1 MRPIS
6 FSTDLIQE
14 FLDQHLVTSIEQLKN
29 ALGTSAT
36 STVLRKLR
44 DLGYL
49 SSYSHRG
56 SFYTL
61 SSIPKFDEQGIWHH
75 NRASFSKHG
84 NLINTCQALVESSP
98 CGHTVI
104 ELNQILKVETKSPLR
119 HLEKRGE
126 IMRSKHD
133 GLYVYY
139 SGNSKHQNFQQ
150 KARLDSGDGKQAQSN
165 IDSQVQTDELKA
177 AIILFYSL
185 LNEKQRRIFAGLE
198 SLKHGYGGDQFIAQ
212 LLGIDPH
219 TVARGRRELLEGDI
233 DSDKIRQKGA
243 GRIPIEKKRPKS

>member
-1 MRPIS
+1 MRPVS
-6 FSTDLIQE
+6 FSTNLIQE
-14 FLDQHLVTSIEQLKN
+14 FLDQHLVTSIDQLKN

-61 SSIPKFDEQGIWHH
+61 PPIPKFDEQGIWHH
-75 NRASFSKHG
+75 DRASFSKHG
-84 NLINTCQALVESSP
+84 NLINTCLALVESSP
-98 CGHTVI
+98 CGYTVI

-119 HLEKRGE
+119 HLESKAE
-126 IMRSKHD
+126 IMRSKYN

-139 SGNSKHQNFQQ
+139 SINLKCQKSQQ
-150 KARLDSGDGKQAQSN
+150 KARLDRAEHQAAQSGN
-165 IDSQVQTDELKA
+165 DSRVQTDELKA

-198 SLKHGYGGDQFIAQ
+198 SLKHGYGGDQFIAE

-219 TVARGRRELLEGDI
+219 TVSRGRRELIEGDI
-233 DSDKIRQKGA
+233 DSATVRQKGA
-243 GRIPIEKKRPKS
+243 GRIPVEKKRPKS